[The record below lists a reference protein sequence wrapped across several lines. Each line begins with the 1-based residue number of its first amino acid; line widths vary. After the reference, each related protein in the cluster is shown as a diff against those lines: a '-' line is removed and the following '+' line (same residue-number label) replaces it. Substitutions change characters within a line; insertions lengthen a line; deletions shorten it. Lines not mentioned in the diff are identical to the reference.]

1 MQAAVNTPLK
11 VSVDEADFD
20 PGKEQAELA
29 SISRDIGAIASF
41 TGLMRGSNEGRAVQG
56 MSLEHYPGMTQS
68 SILRI
73 LEQAKDRWALDGAT
87 VIHRIGKL
95 QPGDRIVWVGC
106 ASRHRGNA
114 FQACEFIM
122 DYLKYRA
129 PFWKKE
135 HTDEGDFWVEARHS
149 DEAAAQ
155 RWE

>member
-1 MQAAVNTPLK
+1 MTVPLK
-11 VSVDEADFD
+11 VTVGEADFD

-29 SISRDIGAIASF
+29 TISSDIGAIASF
-41 TGLMRGSNEGRAVQG
+41 TGLMRISNEGRTVRS

-73 LEQAKDRWALDGAT
+73 MQQASERWELDGAT
-87 VIHRIGKL
+87 VIHRIGEL
-95 QPGDRIVWVGC
+95 LPGERIVWVGC

-135 HTDEGDFWVEARHS
+135 HTDEGDFWVDARHS

>member
-1 MQAAVNTPLK
+1 MTAPLN
-11 VSVDEADFD
+11 VTVGEADFD
-20 PGKEQAELA
+20 PGDEQAKLA
-29 SISRDIGAIASF
+29 SISKDIGAIASF
-41 TGLMRGSNEGRAVQG
+41 TGLMRVSNEGRVVKA

-73 LEQAKDRWALDGAT
+73 MEQASERWQLDGAS
-87 VIHRIGKL
+87 VIHRIGEL
-95 QPGDRIVWVGC
+95 RPGDRIVWVGC

-135 HTDEGDFWVEARHS
+135 HTEEGDFWVDARHS